1 MIAKTGRQI
10 MGDIFAE
17 WKKQRFIF
25 AEKSMFPDSTSKH
38 MVVLT
43 DVEFWVENLD
53 GLMDWCAE
61 HDCDTQ
67 GMTVDIPDDKTL
79 MLFKLRW
86 S

>member
-1 MIAKTGRQI
+1 MITKTGRQI

-25 AEKSMFPDSTSKH
+25 SDKSMFPNTSGKYLII
-38 MVVLT
+38 LT
-43 DVEFWVENLD
+43 DVAYWVNNQDDL
-53 GLMDWCAE
+53 LDWCAE

-86 S
+86 T